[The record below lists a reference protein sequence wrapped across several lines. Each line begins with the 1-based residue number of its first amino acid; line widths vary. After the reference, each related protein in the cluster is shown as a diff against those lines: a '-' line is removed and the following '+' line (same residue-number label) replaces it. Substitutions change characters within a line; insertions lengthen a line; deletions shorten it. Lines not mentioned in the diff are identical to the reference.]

1 MVTKAERGEGGMNW
15 EFEINRY
22 ILLYLKEINKKD
34 LLDSTEN
41 YIQYFVITYNGKE
54 FMYIYT
60 CVCITES
67 LCCTPETL

>member
-54 FMYIYT
+54 FMCIYM
-60 CVCITES
+60 CMYN
-67 LCCTPETL
+67 